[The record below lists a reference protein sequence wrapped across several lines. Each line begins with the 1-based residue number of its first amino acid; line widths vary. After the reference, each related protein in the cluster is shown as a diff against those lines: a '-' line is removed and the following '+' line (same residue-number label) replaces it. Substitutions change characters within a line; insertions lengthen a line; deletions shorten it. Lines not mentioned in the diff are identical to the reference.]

1 MLELLLDVVGAC
13 VLELLLD
20 VVGAG
25 VLELLLDVVGA
36 CVLEV
41 DVRFMQ
47 AELDVAAD
55 IAEYMPYPQSAQGL
69 DPFAALYVPASH
81 AEH

>member
-1 MLELLLDVVGAC
+1 
-13 VLELLLD
+13 
-20 VVGAG
+20 

-36 CVLEV
+36 CLLELELLLDVVVELEV